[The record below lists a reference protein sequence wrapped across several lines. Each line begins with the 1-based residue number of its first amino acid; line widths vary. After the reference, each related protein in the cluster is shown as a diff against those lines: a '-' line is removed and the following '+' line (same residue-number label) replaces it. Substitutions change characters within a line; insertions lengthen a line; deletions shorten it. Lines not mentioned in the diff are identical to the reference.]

1 MLKLREYR
9 KNLNP
14 EEYLNTEFRQNIRDL
29 NKFISL
35 VGNLTNYYQNLNN
48 QVFVYGKSATVV
60 ENETKNFNINDYVI
74 PYGRF
79 ENGFYYPELKG
90 TYFIEYGCGF
100 TNDVPNAGT
109 ATVSVINQLGQTL
122 TSNVSLVYSGSTP
135 TAVQTSAAFFAD
147 FTTDSGVAFKGVSSA
162 SGHKIQNLFFK
173 ITKVG

>member
-14 EEYLNTEFRQNIRDL
+14 EDYLNTEFRQNIRDL

-35 VGNLTNYYQNLNN
+35 IGNLTNYYQNLNN

-60 ENETKNFNINDYVI
+60 ENETKNFGINDYVI

-100 TNDVPNAGT
+100 TNDV
-109 ATVSVINQLGQTL
+109 Q
-122 TSNVSLVYSGSTP
+122 
-135 TAVQTSAAFFAD
+135 
-147 FTTDSGVAFKGVSSA
+147 
-162 SGHKIQNLFFK
+162 
-173 ITKVG
+173 